1 MSKKKPHVSVVIL
14 FLLLFFS
21 ISIAFQKSGTEKGT
35 LSVYF
40 MEERVGYEEYVW
52 EVDERGFTLTVKG
65 KMTKPIPME
74 IETLMIRLDRD
85 FIPYQFFFRGSVSGL
100 DQEISSSIADGHVES
115 TIQVA
120 GQEQKSTAQIRRDAF
135 LLPNPIFSPYLVL
148 TKKYNCSLEEK
159 VELAA
164 YIIPQLETP
173 FSLEPDEDNSCYLLM
188 DMGGVE
194 IELNTDIQGRMTFL
208 HIPSRKLQVFLE
220 GSVE

>member
-1 MSKKKPHVSVVIL
+1 MNKKIPYTSVFIL
-14 FLLLFFS
+14 FLLIFCS
-21 ISIAFQKSGTEKGT
+21 ISLAFQKGDTEKGT
-35 LSVYF
+35 LSIYF

-52 EVDERGFTLTVKG
+52 KADEGGYTLTVKG
-65 KMTKPIPME
+65 KMTKPIPLE
-74 IETLMIRLDRD
+74 IERLMIRLDRD

-100 DQEISSSIADGHVES
+100 DQEISSSIVDGQVES

-148 TKKYNCSLEEK
+148 TKKYNCTLEEK
-159 VELAA
+159 VELSA

-194 IELNTDIQGRMTFL
+194 IELNTDSQGKLTFL
-208 HIPSRKLQVFLE
+208 HIPSRKLQVFLASSLE
-220 GSVE
+220 